1 MDNADTPE
9 IKSPVN
15 QAQYDIAI
23 AKGKEIL
30 SEGGSKA
37 DAARAIYARLL
48 DETREVVLRAFME
61 GATVT
66 EKGSPTYFYN
76 ISRKFKR
83 EQAKEKAQAKT
94 KKRDV
99 VPPDA

>member
-1 MDNADTPE
+1 MDNVDTPE
-9 IKSPVN
+9 IQSPAN
-15 QAQYDIAI
+15 QAQYDAAI

-30 SEGGSKA
+30 SAGGSKA
-37 DAARAIYARLL
+37 DAARAIYAMLL
-48 DETREVVLRAFME
+48 DETREIVLRAFME

-83 EQAKEKAQAKT
+83 EQAKAKVQAKS
-94 KKRDV
+94 KKRDLTV
-99 VPPDA
+99 PDA